1 MAQTVR
7 PLTIQKQGQI
17 TTPKIRM
24 AGDTMTVRYQQQ
36 QQQQQQQQVR
46 FLNLILIK

>member
-36 QQQQQQQQVR
+36 QQQQQQVR